1 MSTKTPRNLPA
12 SIRQRLLDRAKRDR
26 RPFSELLQYY
36 AMERFLYRL
45 SRSPHASRYILKG
58 ALMLRA
64 WRSPE
69 SRPTMDIDMLGR
81 TSNEEA
87 NVVRQVREMLAIEV
101 EPDGIVFDDDS
112 IRTERIAEDADYEG
126 IRVRFLG
133 RLDSARVNM

>member
-1 MSTKTPRNLPA
+1 
-12 SIRQRLLDRAKRDR
+12 
-26 RPFSELLQYY
+26 
-36 AMERFLYRL
+36 
-45 SRSPHASRYILKG
+45 
-58 ALMLRA
+58 
-64 WRSPE
+64 
-69 SRPTMDIDMLGR
+69 MLGR